1 MTVAAPPEAPEGERL
16 AKLEAAVEYLIRE
29 VGDVKADGR
38 DTRAEMR
45 EMRAE
50 SRAEMRDIRTTM
62 NRNLLITIGI
72 VVTTWITIILALLF
86 GM

>member
-29 VGDVKADGR
+29 VGDIKADGR

-45 EMRAE
+45 EM
-50 SRAEMRDIRTTM
+50 RAEMRDIRTTM

-72 VVTTWITIILALLF
+72 VVSTWITVILAVLALLF